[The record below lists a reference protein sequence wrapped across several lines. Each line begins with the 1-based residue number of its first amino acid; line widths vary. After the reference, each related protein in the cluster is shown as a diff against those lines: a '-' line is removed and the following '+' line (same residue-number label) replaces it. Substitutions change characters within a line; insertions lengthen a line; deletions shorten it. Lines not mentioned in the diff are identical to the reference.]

1 MGPHQGNSRIAS
13 GGLIRP
19 SPIPANAPTEQ
30 EILAGLIGPRPSAPP
45 NAALNSNRGMINR
58 QQPPPQQQPLNQL
71 LTAIYH
77 APFNPDVLQRPEALA
92 LQAALQSG
100 QVTLEILLQQ
110 FANGNM
116 PPLQVLKILQT
127 WLPF

>member
-1 MGPHQGNSRIAS
+1 MGPHQGNSRITS

-30 EILAGLIGPRPSAPP
+30 EILAGLIGPRPTAPP
-45 NAALNSNRGMINR
+45 NPALNSNRGMMNR
-58 QQPPPQQQPLNQL
+58 QQPPPQQPPLNHL

-92 LQAALQSG
+92 LQAALHSG
-100 QVTLEILLQQ
+100 QVTVEILLQQ

-116 PPLQVLKILQT
+116 PPLQVLS
-127 WLPF
+127 